1 MNTMEHSPA
10 AVLPR
15 HARRGRKEKWDKV
28 ALLFILPYFAFL
40 ALFMIYPTFMAV
52 VGSVFKWDILTNNF
66 TGFIGLKNYTS
77 LFTTPAFYQSVR
89 NSFVYF
95 FLQIPVAILGGMFVA
110 NVLNKP
116 ILFRAVYRAVYF
128 LPIAIGSV
136 ILAIVWRWMFQTNG
150 GVLNFFLESM
160 GLSPVGWLTDQK
172 VSMISISLMKAWM
185 DIGYYT
191 IVFLGA
197 YQSISGD
204 LIEAAHI
211 DGANSIQIFWK
222 IKFPLLN
229 PTIVFCVMMATIWCF
244 QIFNEPYIMSEGG
257 PLGSST
263 TMTLYLYQMAF
274 IKHKMS
280 YASALG
286 VIIAVMIMGISLL
299 ERKFF
304 ERDIS

>member
-1 MNTMEHSPA
+1 LSEACSN
-10 AVLPR
+10 
-15 HARRGRKEKWDKV
+15 G
-28 ALLFILPYFAFL
+28 
-40 ALFMIYPTFMAV
+40 
-52 VGSVFKWDILTNNF
+52 DILTNNF
-66 TGFIGLKNYTS
+66 TEFVGLKNYIRV
-77 LFTTPAFYQSVR
+77 FNTPAFYQSVR

-95 FLQIPVAILGGMFVA
+95 FLQIPIAILGGMFVA
-110 NVLNKP
+110 NILNKP
-116 ILFRAVYRAVYF
+116 ILFRAAYRAIYF

-150 GVLNFFLESM
+150 GILNFFLDSL
-160 GLSPVGWLTDQK
+160 GLPPVGWLTDQK
-172 VSMISISLMKAWM
+172 ASMISISLMKAWM

-197 YQSISGD
+197 YQSISSD

-211 DGANSIQIFWK
+211 DGANSMQIFWK
-222 IKFPLLN
+222 VKLPLLN
-229 PTIVFCVMMATIWCF
+229 PTIVFCIMMATIWCF

-257 PLGSST
+257 PLGSSM

-280 YASALG
+280 YASAVG
-286 VIIAVMIMGISLL
+286 VIIAVMVMGISLL

-304 ERDIS
+304 ERDVY